1 MYSIGDIIQIDYE
14 KDGTYNHSTIV
25 TGFQQNISGSGN
37 SFTPKVTSRSGADS
51 GLSRWYNNDT
61 SIVDAGYVYPPTPSP
76 PTKRAG
82 QSRPASSICN
92 PCGNTRF

>member
-1 MYSIGDIIQIDYE
+1 MYSIGDIIQIDYK

-37 SFTPKVTSRSGADS
+37 SFTPKVTSRSGAYS

-61 SIVDAGYVYPPTPSP
+61 SIVDAEYSVQVEHPKPLKLNSVVA
-76 PTKRAG
+76 KNEHHR
-82 QSRPASSICN
+82 RMVVH
-92 PCGNTRF
+92 